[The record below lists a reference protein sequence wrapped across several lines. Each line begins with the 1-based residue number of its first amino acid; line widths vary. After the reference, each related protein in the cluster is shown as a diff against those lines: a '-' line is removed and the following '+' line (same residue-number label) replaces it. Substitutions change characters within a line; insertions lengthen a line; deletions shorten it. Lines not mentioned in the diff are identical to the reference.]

1 MDTSFIIDE
10 QNVKWMTVIVLMD
23 AQNVKL
29 MCTYL
34 GRDPFKLLAHR
45 SKVPLDRLL
54 TPDWSPGPNDIV
66 NKYNCCARS

>member
-10 QNVKWMTVIVLMD
+10 QNVKWTTVIVLMD

-45 SKVPLDRLL
+45 
-54 TPDWSPGPNDIV
+54 
-66 NKYNCCARS
+66 